1 MARDNKRNHKNNKG
15 PERPTEVH
23 PMESQS
29 SRPGDLPDSKKDLEK
44 MRNEETFID
53 LPDVSDIP
61 GQEHIT
67 VPPLG
72 MLGDTT
78 ISSDDEEGVGV
89 FDLDDSEDFTEGT
102 EADVSADERRTLA
115 DSEYMPTRD
124 EDNLKGARMDNVDF
138 DNEPLNE
145 KGFGQEL
152 SGNDLDV
159 PGSRDETRTDAMGQ
173 GDEENKHFS
182 LSGEDGNDDTP

>member
-1 MARDNKRNHKNNKG
+1 
-15 PERPTEVH
+15 
-23 PMESQS
+23 MESQS